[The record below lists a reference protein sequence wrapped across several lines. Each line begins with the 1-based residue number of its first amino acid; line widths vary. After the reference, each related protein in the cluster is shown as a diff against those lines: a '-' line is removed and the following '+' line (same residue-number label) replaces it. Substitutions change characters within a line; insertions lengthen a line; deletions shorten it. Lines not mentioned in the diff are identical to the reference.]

1 VIHIKVAEEDRF
13 NPPKKYI
20 CLKNN
25 NILFKQMEIT
35 NMSSGIIKLLN
46 EKYNKNVIK
55 DCLDITQI
63 VSICNLYNNNNNNVS
78 TSSISLN
85 DIDFSSPV
93 FKKNSKKNSN
103 ILESKEFKKK
113 YSFFIKIIFACLKI
127 NVDIFD
133 IVNESII
140 FKNMYALIK
149 SIELSKKKL
158 IMEHIE
164 LLKNHHRSIAQ
175 KIDATYFDEY
185 IPGFIAKNKVIDKI
199 LESIKK
205 LMKAGVIN
213 NTDNL
218 FVLVLPYFYTY
229 TKYIEEYN
237 EKMD

>member
-1 VIHIKVAEEDRF
+1 
-13 NPPKKYI
+13 
-20 CLKNN
+20 
-25 NILFKQMEIT
+25 
-35 NMSSGIIKLLN
+35 MSSGIIKLLN
-46 EKYNKNVIK
+46 EKYNKNVIQ

-63 VSICNLYNNNNNNVS
+63 ISICNLYNNNDNNSS
-78 TSSISLN
+78 TSISLN

-93 FKKNSKKNSN
+93 FKKTSKKNSN

-113 YSFFIKIIFACLKI
+113 YSFFVKIIFACLKT
-127 NVDIFD
+127 NVEIFD

-140 FKNMYALIK
+140 FKNIYALLK
-149 SIELSKKKL
+149 SIELAKKKL

-164 LLKNHHRSIAQ
+164 ILKNHHRSIAQ
-175 KIDATYFDEY
+175 KIDESYFDDY

-199 LESIKK
+199 LETIKK
-205 LMKAGVIN
+205 LIKEGIVN

-218 FVLVLPYFYTY
+218 FTLVLPYFYTY